1 MSGALSVLDLTLLTY
16 TNHQT
21 INSRNFLDWMTDFE
35 NKMQLKTISNQFISI
50 AVARNTLI
58 EQIFAVADRE
68 VDGTPHCESSK
79 QSSGYFANVW
89 LIAHNTLFR
98 GNTILTKTMEQCMTW
113 YGKPFL
119 EASIGTV
126 IRRLC
131 ADRIAIEVDP
141 ARSGKSAKDVEK
153 NVEQLIYWCKEFW
166 SQIYKVRGE
175 CPP

>member
-1 MSGALSVLDLTLLTY
+1 
-16 TNHQT
+16 
-21 INSRNFLDWMTDFE
+21 
-35 NKMQLKTISNQFISI
+35 MQLKTISNQFISI

-79 QSSGYFANVW
+79 QSSGYLANVW